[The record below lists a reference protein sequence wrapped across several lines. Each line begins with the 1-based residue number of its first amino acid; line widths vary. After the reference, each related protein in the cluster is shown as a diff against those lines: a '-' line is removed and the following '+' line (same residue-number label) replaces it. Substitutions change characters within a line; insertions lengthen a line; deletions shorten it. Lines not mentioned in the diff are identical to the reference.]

1 MKVPEE
7 SRKEHISLLENS
19 KSSGDRDTVKQ
30 RGVFV
35 SNFTTRGAQL
45 ESRDGRKVAIRE
57 GFLDVVLLKMKP

>member
-19 KSSGDRDTVKQ
+19 KSSGDRDTVKH

-45 ESRDGRKVAIRE
+45 
-57 GFLDVVLLKMKP
+57 